1 MAGVTIICLVSTYH
15 LQLILLLS
23 LFDVYYFHIMVL
35 KWMLEVEVLLKYLKV
50 LLLDG
55 ISSFM

>member
-1 MAGVTIICLVSTYH
+1 MVRVTIICLISTYH
-15 LQLILLLS
+15 LQLNLLLS